1 MISQLIKDVMAGRL
15 LTYDSNGNLKSHEGW
30 AYNYNGHNRL
40 ISASK
45 SGTALSLDYD
55 ATGRLHSSTL
65 NGSKTTFLYDGDE
78 LVAEYNA
85 SGTMLRRYV
94 HGVGSDDPLVWFEG
108 AGTGSPKYL
117 LADERG
123 SIVSE
128 TNASGVVV
136 QTHQYGPY
144 GELIN
149 QSTSRFRYTGQI
161 LIPGTELY
169 HYKARV
175 YHPKLGRF
183 LQTDPIGY
191 KDGMN
196 WYAYV
201 GNDPMNATD
210 PTGEVKLELKLEAQL
225 VIGVGAK
232 LSIGGYVDT
241 ETLEAG
247 ATISGGPRVGL
258 EGGVNVAAS
267 VSESSASPA
276 ISGLDSSASVDGS
289 ISVGIIGVGK
299 EIHSSDGSLNSLDN
313 GFSGSANA
321 SLKNINVGKAGLSV
335 GASVGVTYTGKASTD
350 ALKVGANTLDKA
362 ASATALQNGKVNQ
375 AMSSLKRY

>member
-1 MISQLIKDVMAGRL
+1 LQ
-15 LTYDSNGNLKSHEGW
+15 
-30 AYNYNGHNRL
+30 
-40 ISASK
+40 
-45 SGTALSLDYD
+45 
-55 ATGRLHSSTL
+55 SSTV

-85 SGTMLRRYV
+85 SGTLLRRYV
-94 HGVGSDDPLVWFEG
+94 QGVGSDDPLVWFEG
-108 AGTGSPKYL
+108 TGTTSPKYL

-128 TNASGVVV
+128 TNASGSVV

-201 GNDPMNATD
+201 GNDPMNKVD
-210 PTGEVKLELKLEAQL
+210 PDGQVAKRILTEAQRLIRNAKAKGRREALKEERKELQETGESRSQLTPERQKELL
-225 VIGVGAK
+225 
-232 LSIGGYVDT
+232 DT
-241 ETLEAG
+241 
-247 ATISGGPRVGL
+247 
-258 EGGVNVAAS
+258 
-267 VSESSASPA
+267 
-276 ISGLDSSASVDGS
+276 
-289 ISVGIIGVGK
+289 GK
-299 EIHSSDGSLNSLDN
+299 
-313 GFSGSANA
+313 
-321 SLKNINVGKAGLSV
+321 LKNMDGHHVAV
-335 GASVGVTYTGKASTD
+335 C
-350 ALKVGANTLDKA
+350 
-362 ASATALQNGKVNQ
+362 Q
-375 AMSSLKRY
+375 